1 MLSRSFD
8 RRITT
13 MNRGQFSRQFLALL
27 SGTVLAQVF
36 NLASYPLLS
45 RMYSPEDFGLFG
57 TFIAASAIP
66 GAIACGRFELAITTA
81 PHAGRRAVLWL
92 CFCIALAVAATST
105 LLISTWW
112 WYAAVPSL
120 WVMGA
125 MLFLAVLLTGVTN
138 ATTMFLM
145 RHDNFR
151 FASVGVVLRT
161 ATTVILQLGFAW
173 LWPSPLGLII
183 GFCTGLAAQAMLGLT
198 ISSRSQGLGKPRR
211 GQMRA
216 MLRRFRGQVSVD
228 LPGTLVGAL
237 SFNLIPFFLQFL
249 YGIRAVGHFSVGQ
262 RIAVLPLQ
270 LFNDSLSQVF
280 FQRAA
285 RAFEERGEFWQ
296 EFRFTLICSG
306 LISVAMLLGML
317 FLARPVLEIYLGPGW
332 GLAATILV
340 VMAPMLAIRS
350 VTMSLATTVFVLRR
364 PQWLL
369 YHNIA
374 GVAAI
379 GTAFA
384 VAWSSSASLIKFLT
398 LLAILQGAE
407 LLVFFAVIVMAARRQ
422 YLVRHTVALEDA
434 KG

>member
-1 MLSRSFD
+1 
-8 RRITT
+8 
-13 MNRGQFSRQFLALL
+13 MNRGQFSRQFLALF
-27 SGTVLAQVF
+27 SGTILAQLF
-36 NLASYPLLS
+36 NLASYPILS
-45 RMYSPEDFGLFG
+45 RLYSPEDFGLFG

-92 CFCIALAVAATST
+92 CFFIAFAVSVVST
-105 LLISTWW
+105 VLISLWW
-112 WYAAVPSL
+112 WYAAVPSAVIL
-120 WVMGA
+120 A
-125 MLFLAVLLTGVTN
+125 LMLFLTVLLTGVTN

-161 ATTVILQLGFAW
+161 ATTVLLQLGFAW
-173 LWPSPLGLII
+173 VWPSPLGLIV
-183 GFCTGLAAQAMLGLT
+183 GFCAGLAAQAAMGLI
-198 ISSRSQGLGKPRR
+198 ISSRSQGLGKPHT

-228 LPGTLVGAL
+228 LPGSLLAAL

-285 RAFEERGEFWQ
+285 RAQEERGEFWQ
-296 EFRFTLICSG
+296 EFRFTLLASG
-306 LISVAMLLGML
+306 LISLAMLLGML
-317 FLARPVLEIYLGPGW
+317 FLARPVLAIYLGPGW
-332 GLAATILV
+332 DLAATILV
-340 VMAPMLAIRS
+340 IMAPMLAIRS

-364 PQWLL
+364 PEWLL
-369 YHNIA
+369 FHNLA
-374 GVAAI
+374 GVLAIAA
-379 GTAFA
+379 AFGF
-384 VAWSSSASLIKFLT
+384 AWATKASLTQFLL
-398 LLAILQGAE
+398 LLAVLQGAE
-407 LLVFFAVIVMAARRQ
+407 LLCFFAVIAIAARKQ
-422 YLVRHTVALEDA
+422 YIQRRSLPLGAVTD
-434 KG
+434 

>member
-1 MLSRSFD
+1 
-8 RRITT
+8 
-13 MNRGQFSRQFLALL
+13 MNRGQFSRQFLALF
-27 SGTVLAQVF
+27 SGTILAQLF
-36 NLASYPLLS
+36 NLASYPILS
-45 RMYSPEDFGLFG
+45 RLYSPEDFGLFG

-92 CFCIALAVAATST
+92 CFFIAFAVSVIST
-105 LLISTWW
+105 VLISLWW
-112 WYAAVPSL
+112 WYAAVPSAAIL
-120 WVMGA
+120 A
-125 MLFLAVLLTGVTN
+125 LMLFLTVLLTGVTN

-173 LWPSPLGLII
+173 FWPSPLGLIV
-183 GFCTGLAAQAMLGLT
+183 GFSMGLAAQAVMGLV
-198 ISSRSQGLGKPRR
+198 ISSRSQGLGKPRS
-211 GQMRA
+211 GPMRA

-228 LPGTLVGAL
+228 LPGSLLAAL

-249 YGIRAVGHFSVGQ
+249 YGIRAVGYFSVGQ

-285 RAFEERGEFWQ
+285 RAQEERGEFWH
-296 EFRFTLICSG
+296 EFRFTLLWSG
-306 LISVAMLLGML
+306 LISLAMLLGML
-317 FLARPVLEIYLGPGW
+317 FLARPILAIYLGPGW
-332 GLAATILV
+332 DMAATILV
-340 VMAPMLAIRS
+340 IMAPMLAIRS

-364 PQWLL
+364 PEWLL
-369 YHNIA
+369 FHNLAGVVAIA
-374 GVAAI
+374 G
-379 GTAFA
+379 AFA
-384 VAWSSSASLIKFLT
+384 FAWGTESGLTQFLM
-398 LLAILQGAE
+398 LLAVLQGTE
-407 LLVFFAVIVMAARRQ
+407 LLCFFAVIAIAARRQ
-422 YLVRHTVALEDA
+422 YLQAGSLPLGSV

>member
-1 MLSRSFD
+1 
-8 RRITT
+8 
-13 MNRGQFSRQFLALL
+13 MNRGQFSRQFLALF
-27 SGTVLAQVF
+27 SGTVLAQLF

-45 RMYSPEDFGLFG
+45 RLYSPEDFGLFG

-81 PHAGRRAVLWL
+81 PHAGRWAVLWL
-92 CFCIALAVAATST
+92 CFCISFAVAVIST
-105 LLISTWW
+105 VLISAWW
-112 WYAAVPSL
+112 YYAAVPSAGIL
-120 WVMGA
+120 SL

-173 LWPSPLGLII
+173 VWPTPLGLIV
-183 GFCTGLAAQAMLGLT
+183 GFCAGLAAQALTGLS
-198 ISSRSQGLGKPRR
+198 ISSRSQGLGKPRY

-228 LPGTLVGAL
+228 LPGTLLAAL
-237 SFNLIPFFLQFL
+237 AINLLPFFLQFL

-296 EFRFTLICSG
+296 EFRFTLLWSG
-306 LISVAMLLGML
+306 LISLVMLFGML
-317 FLARPVLEIYLGPGW
+317 FLARPVLAIYLGPGW
-332 GLAATILV
+332 DLAATILII
-340 VMAPMLAIRS
+340 MAPMLAIRS

-364 PQWLL
+364 PAWLL
-369 YHNIA
+369 FHNLA

-379 GTAFA
+379 AGAFA
-384 VAWSSSASLIKFLT
+384 FAWGTGAGLTQFLT
-398 LLAILQGAE
+398 LLAVLQGIE
-407 LLVFFAVIVMAARRQ
+407 LVFFFAAIMFAARKQ
-422 YLVRHTVALEDA
+422 YMLMQRAPDIQ
-434 KG
+434 

>member
-1 MLSRSFD
+1 
-8 RRITT
+8 
-13 MNRGQFSRQFLALL
+13 MNRGQFSRQFFALF
-27 SGTVLAQVF
+27 SGTVLAQLF
-36 NLASYPLLS
+36 NLASYPVLS
-45 RMYSPEDFGLFG
+45 RLYTPDDFGLFG
-57 TFIAASAIP
+57 TFIAAAAIP

-92 CFCIALAVAATST
+92 CFFIAFAVSITSA
-105 LLISTWW
+105 LLFSVWW
-112 WYAAVPSL
+112 WYAAVPSV
-120 WVMGA
+120 WFMGL

-161 ATTVILQLGFAW
+161 AITVILQLTMAW
-173 LWPSPLGLII
+173 FWPSPLGLIA
-183 GFCTGLAAQAMLGLT
+183 GFCAGLAAQAIMGLV
-198 ISSRSQGLGKPRR
+198 ISSRSQGLGTPHT

-216 MLRRFRGQVSVD
+216 MLRRFRHQVSVD
-228 LPGTLVGAL
+228 LPGSLLAAL
-237 SFNLIPFFLQFL
+237 SYNLIPFFLQFL

-296 EFRFTLICSG
+296 EFRFTLFWSG
-306 LISVAMLLGML
+306 LISLAMLLGML
-317 FLARPVLEIYLGPGW
+317 CLARPVLAIYLGPGW
-332 GLAATILV
+332 DVAATILI

-364 PQWLL
+364 PEWLL
-369 YHNIA
+369 YHNLA
-374 GVAAI
+374 GVVAI
-379 GTAFA
+379 ATAFL
-384 VAWSSSASLIKFLT
+384 VAWSSGASLIQFLT
-398 LLAILQGAE
+398 LLAVLQGAE
-407 LLVFFAVIVMAARRQ
+407 LLAFFAVLTFAARNQHLR
-422 YLVRHTVALEDA
+422 RHATPLITVKD
-434 KG
+434 